1 MIRRPPRSTL
11 FPYTTLFRS
20 LVRGSR
26 APGARDERLHDP
38 HAGTRGAR
46 YVLARAG
53 GAVHRPGVAGDG
65 GQPRGLL
72 PPRPSS
78 GGRPRPLS
86 YARRGYPPFG
96 AGQRSVAPPWGRV
109 PPHLG
114 PALARPRGREIGR
127 AHV

>member
-20 LVRGSR
+20 
-26 APGARDERLHDP
+26 
-38 HAGTRGAR
+38 
-46 YVLARAG
+46 VLARAG

-114 PALARPRGREIGR
+114 PALARPRGRARADRPRHEPRARRHLDGEPDPDLVQIGR